1 MSSWLSVSPT
11 RSIIDNIKVWVYAS
25 ENINM
30 FQAHNTKLS
39 LPTGF
44 DGTSSSPPFL
54 GWTDE
59 IRTYINLYS
68 IDIQYEMDQAIK
80 VNDVCD
86 KTTEIKTD

>member
-1 MSSWLSVSPT
+1 MVAEHRSSVSPSW
-11 RSIIDNIKVWVYAS
+11 SIIDNIKMWVYSS

-30 FQAHNTKLS
+30 LQAHNAKLP

-54 GWTDE
+54 EWADE

-68 IDIQYEMDQAIK
+68 IVIQYEMDQAIR
-80 VNDVCD
+80 
-86 KTTEIKTD
+86 